1 MISRQRP
8 RRLRQSAS
16 MRELVAETT
25 LSARQLILPVF
36 VKEGLQ
42 APTPVESLPGVF
54 QQSVDSLDGV
64 IDEAVSAGLRAVMVF
79 GVPAK
84 TDATGDEALNPENIL
99 HQAVTRIR
107 ERAGDDLQIIA
118 DVCLDEFLS
127 HGHCGVLDTSGDV
140 DNDTTIE
147 LYGQMAVS
155 LAYAGAQMVGLSGMM
170 DHQVG
175 VVRDALD
182 LAGRTDT
189 AVLAYSAKFASSF
202 YGPFRDAVDS
212 SFSGSRAGYQ
222 LDVRNRREAL
232 CEVADDLDEGADI
245 VMVKPAMTALDIV
258 REVADLSSVPVAAY
272 LVSGEQAMVEA
283 AAARGMIDREAAI
296 RDAVLSTRR
305 AGADIICTYWAL
317 EIASWIRSGTW

>member
-107 ERAGDDLQIIA
+107 ERAGDNLQIIA

-155 LAYAGAQMVGLSGMM
+155 LAHAGAQIVGLSGMM

-182 LAGRTDT
+182 RAGRADT
-189 AVLAYSAKFASSF
+189 SILAYSAKFASSF

-212 SFSGSRAGYQ
+212 SFAGSRAGYQ
-222 LDVRNRREAL
+222 LDIRNRREAL
-232 CEVADDLDEGADI
+232 RAVADDLDEGADI

-305 AGADIICTYWAL
+305 AGADIVCTYWAL
-317 EIASWIRSGTW
+317 EIASWIRSDRW

>member
-1 MISRQRP
+1 MISRKRP

-79 GVPAK
+79 GVPTR
-84 TDATGDEALNPENIL
+84 TDTTGDEALNPENIL
-99 HQAVTRIR
+99 HQAVSRIR

-155 LAYAGAQMVGLSGMM
+155 LAHAGAQIVGLSGMM

-182 LAGRTDT
+182 RAGRADT
-189 AVLAYSAKFASSF
+189 SILAYSAKFASSF

-212 SFSGSRAGYQ
+212 SFAGSRAGYQ
-222 LDVRNRREAL
+222 LEQKHPERVFLLAHFNRRAKR
-232 CEVADDLDEGADI
+232 DL
-245 VMVKPAMTALDIV
+245 
-258 REVADLSSVPVAAY
+258 
-272 LVSGEQAMVEA
+272 EQ
-283 AAARGMIDREAAI
+283 
-296 RDAVLSTRR
+296 
-305 AGADIICTYWAL
+305 
-317 EIASWIRSGTW
+317 

>member
-8 RRLRQSAS
+8 RRLRRIES

-54 QQSVDSLDGV
+54 QQSLDSLDGV
-64 IDEAVSAGLRAVMVF
+64 IDEAISAGLRAVMVF
-79 GVPAK
+79 GVPTK
-84 TDATGDEALNPENIL
+84 TDTTGDEALNPENIL
-99 HQAVTRIR
+99 HQAVSRIR

-127 HGHCGVLDTSGDV
+127 HGHCGVLDTSGNV
-140 DNDTTIE
+140 DNDSTIE

-155 LAYAGAQMVGLSGMM
+155 LAHAGARIVGLSGMM

-182 LAGRTDT
+182 RAGRADT
-189 AVLAYSAKFASSF
+189 TILAYSAKFASSF

-232 CEVADDLDEGADI
+232 REVAHDLDEGADI

-258 REVADLSSVPVAAY
+258 REVADRSSAPVAAY
-272 LVSGEQAMVEA
+272 VVSGEHAMVEA
-283 AAARGMIDREAAI
+283 AAAWGMIDREAAI

-317 EIASWIRSGTW
+317 EIASWIRSGRW

>member
-1 MISRQRP
+1 MISRKRS

-54 QQSVDSLDGV
+54 QQSLDSLDGV
-64 IDEAVSAGLRAVMVF
+64 IDEAISAGLRAVMVF
-79 GVPAK
+79 GVPTK
-84 TDATGDEALNPENIL
+84 TDTTGDEALNPENIL
-99 HQAVTRIR
+99 HQAVSRIR

-127 HGHCGVLDTSGDV
+127 HGHCGVLDTSGNV
-140 DNDTTIE
+140 DNDSTIE

-155 LAYAGAQMVGLSGMM
+155 LAHAGARIVGLSGMM

-182 LAGRTDT
+182 RAGRADT
-189 AVLAYSAKFASSF
+189 TILAYSAKFASSF

-232 CEVADDLDEGADI
+232 REVAHDLDEGADI

-258 REVADLSSVPVAAY
+258 REVADLSSAPVAAY
-272 LVSGEQAMVEA
+272 VVSGEHAMVEA

-317 EIASWIRSGTW
+317 EIASWIRSGRW

>member
-182 LAGRTDT
+182 RAGRTDT

>member
-8 RRLRQSAS
+8 RRLRRIES

-79 GVPAK
+79 GVPTR
-84 TDATGDEALNPENIL
+84 TDTTGDEALNPKNIL
-99 HQAVTRIR
+99 HQAVSRIR
-107 ERAGDDLQIIA
+107 ERAGDNLQIIA

-155 LAYAGAQMVGLSGMM
+155 LAHAGAQIVGLSGMM

-182 LAGRTDT
+182 RAGRADT
-189 AVLAYSAKFASSF
+189 SILAYSAKFASSF

-212 SFSGSRAGYQ
+212 SFAGSRAGYQ
-222 LDVRNRREAL
+222 LDIRNRREAL
-232 CEVADDLDEGADI
+232 RAVADDLDEGADI

-258 REVADLSSVPVAAY
+258 REVADRSSAPVAAY

-317 EIASWIRSGTW
+317 EIASWIRSGRW

>member
-182 LAGRTDT
+182 RAGRTDT

-317 EIASWIRSGTW
+317 EIASWIRSGRW

>member
-1 MISRQRP
+1 MISRKRS

-54 QQSVDSLDGV
+54 QQSLDSLDGV
-64 IDEAVSAGLRAVMVF
+64 IDEAISAGLRAVMVF
-79 GVPAK
+79 GVPTK
-84 TDATGDEALNPENIL
+84 TDTTGDEALNPENIL
-99 HQAVTRIR
+99 HQAVSRIR

-127 HGHCGVLDTSGDV
+127 HGHCGVLDTSGNV
-140 DNDTTIE
+140 DNDSTIE

-155 LAYAGAQMVGLSGMM
+155 LAHAGARIVGLSGMM

-182 LAGRTDT
+182 RAGRADT
-189 AVLAYSAKFASSF
+189 TILAYSAKFASSF

-232 CEVADDLDEGADI
+232 REVAHDLDEGADI

-258 REVADLSSVPVAAY
+258 REVADWSSAPVAAY
-272 LVSGEQAMVEA
+272 VVSGEHAMVEA

-317 EIASWIRSGTW
+317 EIASWIRSGRW

>member
-8 RRLRQSAS
+8 RRLRRIES

-182 LAGRTDT
+182 RAGRTDT